1 MSDTQKS
8 SGELKNTGYE
18 LFIAAL
24 SILSIVNVVLIYAY
38 RDDKNMQD
46 VLFVMNGLMSFI
58 FSVDFLFRLFTAPT
72 KSDYF
77 LRQFGWAD
85 LLACLPFKRIKVFR
99 IFRLV
104 RVFRLMRESGL
115 KRTGRTLVR
124 NRAGSALMTLLL
136 LGILVL
142 EFGSLQI
149 LRLEQHADGANIT
162 SASDALWYVIVT
174 ISTVGYGDRFPVT
187 DTGRFMGALIIII
200 GVAIFGTFTGYLANL
215 FLTPR
220 KGDNDVS

>member
-1 MSDTQKS
+1 MSDDGVA
-8 SGELKNTGYE
+8 SGELKNAGYE

-24 SILSIVNVVLIYAY
+24 SILSMVNVVLIYGF
-38 RDDKNMQD
+38 RDDKNLQD
-46 VLFVMNGLMSFI
+46 VLFVMNALLSAI
-58 FSVDFLFRLFTAPT
+58 FFVDFLYRLFTAT
-72 KSDYF
+72 SKSDYF

-85 LLACLPFKRIKVFR
+85 LLACLPFKQVKVFR

-104 RVFRLMRESGL
+104 RVIRLLRASGL
-115 KRTGRTLVR
+115 QRTGRMLLK
-124 NRAGSALMTLLL
+124 NRAGSALLTLLL

-142 EFGSLQI
+142 EFGSLEI
-149 LRLEQHADGANIT
+149 LHLEQDAVGANIT

-187 DTGRFMGALIIII
+187 DRGRFMGALIIII

-220 KGDNDVS
+220 KSDATD

>member
-1 MSDTQKS
+1 MSDDGVA
-8 SGELKNTGYE
+8 SGELKNAGYE

-24 SILSIVNVVLIYAY
+24 SILSMVNVVLIYGF
-38 RDDKNMQD
+38 RDDKNLQD
-46 VLFVMNGLMSFI
+46 VLFVMNALLSAI
-58 FSVDFLFRLFTAPT
+58 FFVDFLYRLFTAT
-72 KSDYF
+72 SKSDYF

-85 LLACLPFKRIKVFR
+85 LLACLPFKQVKVFR

-104 RVFRLMRESGL
+104 RVIRLLRASGL
-115 KRTGRTLVR
+115 QQTGRMLLK
-124 NRAGSALMTLLL
+124 NRAGSALLTLLL

-142 EFGSLQI
+142 EFGSLEI
-149 LRLEQHADGANIT
+149 LHLEQDAVGANIT

-187 DTGRFMGALIIII
+187 DRGRFMGALIIII

-220 KGDNDVS
+220 KSDATD